1 MMKDQENGRPS
12 RGPAAQDAGSA
23 NPLVDNDGT
32 TEALRDM
39 ESEQVAALVGKL
51 EQARAEAE
59 AKVADLKDQLL
70 RALAETENVR
80 RRVQRDRDD
89 AVKYATTGL
98 AKDLLPVADNLRR
111 ALAAIPQ
118 EALANDEALRNLKT
132 GVEMTER
139 LLQTAF
145 ERHQVKRIAPLGE
158 KFDSHFHQAMFEV
171 PGTGQPAG
179 TVVQVLEDG
188 YTIHDR
194 LLRPALVGVA
204 KADFLP
210 KLSLTGAVGKANPEL
225 SAITSPARSG

>member
-1 MMKDQENGRPS
+1 MKDQENGRPS
-12 RGPAAQDAGSA
+12 RGRAAQDVGSA

-32 TEALRDM
+32 AEALRDM

-51 EQARAEAE
+51 EQARVEAE

-80 RRVQRDRDD
+80 RRVQRDRDE
-89 AVKYATTGL
+89 ALKYATTGL

-139 LLQTAF
+139 LLQTAL
-145 ERHQVKRIAPLGE
+145 ERNQVKRIAPLGE

-204 KADFLP
+204 KAEPTPTPSNDNDA
-210 KLSLTGAVGKANPEL
+210 GD
-225 SAITSPARSG
+225 PAAS

>member
-1 MMKDQENGRPS
+1 MMKDQENGGPPRD
-12 RGPAAQDAGSA
+12 PAARDIGSTS
-23 NPLVDNDGT
+23 PLVDNNGT
-32 TEALRDM
+32 AEALRDM
-39 ESEQVAALVGKL
+39 EDEQVAALVGKL

-80 RRVQRDRDD
+80 RRVQRDRDE
-89 AVKYATTGL
+89 ALKYATTGL

-118 EALANDEALRNLKT
+118 EALENDEALRNLKT

-139 LLQTAF
+139 LLLTAL
-145 ERHQVKRIAPLGE
+145 ERHQVKRIVPLGE

-204 KADFLP
+204 KAETTQAPSNDNDAE
-210 KLSLTGAVGKANPEL
+210 G
-225 SAITSPARSG
+225 PAAS

>member
-59 AKVADLKDQLL
+59 AKIAELKDQNL

-80 RRVQRDRDD
+80 RRVQRDRDESL
-89 AVKYATTGL
+89 KFATTGL

-111 ALAAIPQ
+111 AIDAIPTD
-118 EALANDEALRNLKT
+118 ALETDEALRSFAT

-139 LLQTAF
+139 LLLAAL
-145 ERHQVKRIAPLGE
+145 ERHQIKRIEALGQ
-158 KFDSHFHQAMFEV
+158 KFDSNLHQAMFEV
-171 PGTGQPAG
+171 PGTGQPTG
-179 TVVQVLEDG
+179 TVVQVLEAG
-188 YTIHDR
+188 YTISDR
-194 LLRPALVGVA
+194 LLRPALVG
-204 KADFLP
+204 
-210 KLSLTGAVGKANPEL
+210 
-225 SAITSPARSG
+225 

>member
-204 KADFLP
+204 KAEPAPTPSNDNDAGGP
-210 KLSLTGAVGKANPEL
+210 AAN
-225 SAITSPARSG
+225 

>member
-1 MMKDQENGRPS
+1 MKDQENGRPS
-12 RGPAAQDAGSA
+12 RGPAAPDVGSA

-32 TEALRDM
+32 AEALRDM

-111 ALAAIPQ
+111 ALEAIPKD
-118 EALANDEALRNLKT
+118 ALDKDEALRNFAT

-139 LLQTAF
+139 LLLAAL
-145 ERHQVKRIAPLGE
+145 ERHQIKRIDALGQ
-158 KFDSHFHQAMFEV
+158 KFDSNLHQAMFEV
-171 PGTGQPAG
+171 PGSGQPAG
-179 TVVQVLEDG
+179 TVVQVLEAV

-204 KADFLP
+204 KADSAGGGGNGP
-210 KLSLTGAVGKANPEL
+210 APSANG
-225 SAITSPARSG
+225 SGQPIG